1 MQVGTKSD
9 EFEVHVTIWRKLALP
24 FVFTPLL
31 ALLAFWAARERG
43 AIVGMPLGAL
53 LRIALLSVE
62 FSAFGFAQVVG
73 SSRLRRS
80 LLGGPDNASIL
91 RSGQWVASAV
101 LLLVGLVGTIPGLV
115 DQYTGDSG
123 LLLPYQ
129 IVPGVVMIGLIAR
142 WIWKKERV
150 EDATPSVG
158 P

>member
-9 EFEVHVTIWRKLALP
+9 EFGVHVTIWRKLALP

-31 ALLAFWAARERG
+31 TVLAVWAARERG
-43 AIVGMPLGAL
+43 AMVGMPLGAL
-53 LRIALLSVE
+53 LKMALLSVG
-62 FSAFGFAQVVG
+62 FSAFGLAQVVV
-73 SSRLRRS
+73 SSHLGRS
-80 LLGGPDNASIL
+80 LLGGTDNASIL
-91 RSGQWVASAV
+91 RSRQWVASAA

-123 LLLPYQ
+123 VLLPYQ
-129 IVPGVVMIGLIAR
+129 IVPSVVMIGFIAR

-150 EDATPSVG
+150 EDGKPSVG